1 MLVNASWKIR
11 MSRGLCTCLKFILMF
26 YLLKLYQNLLRHT
39 HTVSMGNYT
48 FAQTFHDPFCNS
60 SQSDLFKSFLEVPHS
75 LFKVFRYKAGC
86 ENTTTGMQEG
96 EKRVYHS
103 SSHKLMFQ
111 ETRWIQLC
119 HFWHCMCA
127 HTWGI
132 NHLNC
137 PPTNNFSTREGHF
150 HAKRDKILNG
160 GGGKNVFMGRFLLG
174 EVACRKAITCS
185 KS

>member
-60 SQSDLFKSFLEVPHS
+60 SQSDLFKPFLEVPHS

-96 EKRVYHS
+96 KKRVYHS
-103 SSHKLMFQ
+103 SSDKLMFH

-150 HAKRDKILNG
+150 RAKRDKISMVEE
-160 GGGKNVFMGRFLLG
+160 GKTFLWVDFCLGRL
-174 EVACRKAITCS
+174 VAERQ
-185 KS
+185 